1 PLGEE
6 LNKMK
11 SKEYIRPMPALW
23 WLHNRHLALFMLREL
38 SSLFVAGYSI
48 FLIVMLYRFGQG
60 DAAFHAFFETLRSP
74 ASIIIQLIVLVF
86 VVFHTVTTVEASPV
100 IMVLWRGE
108 EKMNPAIIVGA
119 NYAAWLVA
127 SVLILLAAGLL
138 R

>member
-1 PLGEE
+1 MQ
-6 LNKMK
+6 N
-11 SKEYIRPMPALW
+11 KEYIRPMPALW
-23 WLHNRHLALFMLREL
+23 WLHNRHVTLFMIREL

-60 DAAFHAFFETLRSP
+60 DAAFHAFFQALGSP
-74 ASIIIQLIVLVF
+74 ASIVIQLIVLVF

-100 IMVLWRGE
+100 LMVVWRGE
-108 EKMNPAIIVGA
+108 EKLNPAAIVGA

-127 SVLILLAAGLL
+127 SILILLAAAVL